1 MWAGSKCRW
10 FIQMVVGISRRSLVL
25 AAALLCAALATA
37 TVALGSPSQPRG
49 PAASLSSLEQG
60 VLADINAFRKQHR
73 LAPLRLSAALTM
85 SAREHSR
92 PMAAHG
98 DFGHQS
104 PDGTAL
110 LQ

>member
-60 VLADINAFRKQHR
+60 VLADINAFRKQPR
-73 LAPLRLSAALTM
+73 LAPLRPPAAL
-85 SAREHSR
+85 
-92 PMAAHG
+92 PMAAPAPPPPDAG
-98 DFGHQS
+98 PRRFG
-104 PDGTAL
+104 
-110 LQ
+110 